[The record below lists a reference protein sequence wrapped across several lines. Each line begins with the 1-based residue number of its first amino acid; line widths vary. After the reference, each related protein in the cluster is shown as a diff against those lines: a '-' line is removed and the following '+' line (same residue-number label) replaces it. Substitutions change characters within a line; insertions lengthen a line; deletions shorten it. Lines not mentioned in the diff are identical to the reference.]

1 MNEITRLLHA
11 SREGDNAASDALLE
25 AVYPELRKIA
35 AAYMQR
41 EAAGHTL
48 QPTALLHEAYMKLL
62 AGAGAD
68 WKDRGHFFALSAIAM
83 RQILVDHARGKQS
96 QKRGSGVAPVP
107 LDQAFVYREEDPE
120 LLVSLDIALQKLNE
134 TDPRKARILEL
145 RHFGGLSIDEV
156 AEATGVSVATV
167 GRELRF
173 AEAWLKRELDA

>member
-41 EAAGHTL
+41 ESAGHTL
-48 QPTALLHEAYMKLL
+48 QPTALLHEAYLKL
-62 AGAGAD
+62 AGAAAD

-96 QKRGSGVAPVP
+96 QKRGSGIAPVP
-107 LDQAFVYREEDPE
+107 LDQAFVYRDEDPE
-120 LLVSLDIALQKLNE
+120 LLVSLDIALQKLAE
-134 TDPRKARILEL
+134 TDRRKARILEL